1 MLISN
6 KNDCELETIQKYIKK
21 NKKFIRNRKRKNR
34 KIKPIT
40 TKTNSTETDPEMT
53 EVMELANKNI
63 KTAIVNMLHIFKKV
77 DKMQNYDEDRNEK
90 F

>member
-1 MLISN
+1 
-6 KNDCELETIQKYIKK
+6 
-21 NKKFIRNRKRKNR
+21 
-34 KIKPIT
+34 
-40 TKTNSTETDPEMT
+40 MT